1 VHPLAQVLLGG
12 LLTVVPVT
20 LLLVPAVYLAGEGR
34 ATRTEAGDARAEVVE
49 APSVTTPR
57 SSS

>member
-1 VHPLAQVLLGG
+1 
-12 LLTVVPVT
+12 
-20 LLLVPAVYLAGEGR
+20 LAGEGR